1 MFEHRLGLALGKSV
15 GEIRQLP
22 YPEFR
27 RWQLMYMLEPW
38 GWQDAEYRTAAILAK
53 LHNAN
58 IAKRSDAKAPAFFM
72 RDMEKEILKELR
84 RQAAERQ
91 AADLGQMDTEARDA
105 LIRKSMREFFG
116 V

>member
-1 MFEHRLGLALGKSV
+1 MGLALGKSI
-15 GEIRQLP
+15 GEIRALP
-22 YPEFR
+22 YPEYR

-53 LHNAN
+53 LHNNN
-58 IAKRSDAKAPAFFM
+58 IAKKSDAKAPAFFM
-72 RDMEKEILKELR
+72 RDMEKELIKELR
-84 RQAAERQ
+84 KQAQERRAE
-91 AADLGQMDTEARDA
+91 DLSQMEPEARDA